1 MSLKLYNTS
10 QGIYLSLLQLQDAD
24 ELLQLRLRNK
34 VQHQP
39 FEPLREDD
47 YFTLESQKQL
57 VGQRLEDA
65 RQDRAYMFGI
75 FLLDGQLIGQVTISN
90 VVRGVGQYADIGYF
104 IDHEVQ
110 GKGYTSAAV
119 GLILE
124 YAFHALGLH
133 RVQACILLHNEG
145 SRRVLEKNGFQAEGI
160 ARHFIKING
169 QWQDHRTYA
178 ILADDTIRFSEKL
191 KDNL

>member
-10 QGIYLSLLQLQDAD
+10 QGIYLSLLQLHDAE

-119 GLILE
+119 GLILSMPSML
-124 YAFHALGLH
+124 LG
-133 RVQACILLHNEG
+133 CIGYRLA
-145 SRRVLEKNGFQAEGI
+145 SCCITKAPAVYWRRTGFRQKELPGVSLKSTASG
-160 ARHFIKING
+160 
-169 QWQDHRTYA
+169 RTTA
-178 ILADDTIRFSEKL
+178 PTLF
-191 KDNL
+191 